1 VSGRAP
7 RIGILGAGQLG
18 LMLAQAARDL
28 DIGCRFYAESDDA
41 PAASMGPVMT
51 GAMDDDDRLARFA
64 DGLEVVTY
72 EWENIPVPTAR
83 RIDQITPVRPAVR
96 ALEASQDRLTEKT
109 FFVEL
114 GQPTARF
121 APVDS
126 RQTLD
131 EATADL
137 GFPLV
142 LKTRRLGYDGKGQ
155 LVLREPADADTAWQA
170 LGGRP
175 LIAEQWVPF
184 DRELSII
191 AVRGLDGSIACYPL
205 IENSHAD
212 GILRTSLAPAPGL
225 TEQTQAAA
233 ERCATQLLK
242 ALDYTGVLAIELFDV
257 AGRLLVNEMAPRVHN
272 SGHLTIEGA
281 VTSQF
286 ENHVRAIVGLPLGE
300 TSIRGSAA
308 MVNLIGTHPPAAD
321 LLAVPGARLHLYGKE
336 PRPVRK
342 LGHVTV
348 GADAQD
354 QVVDRQRQ
362 IQAIVTGS
370 QKVSQK

>member
-1 VSGRAP
+1 MSGA

-28 DIGCRFYAESDDA
+28 DIGCRFYAESADA
-41 PAASMGPVMT
+41 PAASMGPVVT
-51 GAMDDDDRLARFA
+51 GAMDDYERLARFA

-72 EWENIPVPTAR
+72 EWENIPVPAAR
-83 RIDQITPVRPAVR
+83 RIDGIAPVRPTVR

-121 APVDS
+121 APVASQHDLDNAIE
-126 RQTLD
+126 TLG
-131 EATADL
+131 L
-137 GFPLV
+137 PLV

-155 LVLREPADADTAWQA
+155 LVLHQPADADSAWQA
-170 LGGRP
+170 LGGTP
-175 LIAEQWVPF
+175 LIAEEWIRF

-191 AVRGLDGSIACYPL
+191 AVRGLDGGIACYPL
-205 IENSHAD
+205 IENSHAG
-212 GILRTSLAPAPGL
+212 GILRTSVAPAPTL
-225 TEQTQAAA
+225 TSQTQEAA
-233 ERCATQLLK
+233 ERCATKALT

-257 AGRLLVNEMAPRVHN
+257 GGALLVNEMAPRVHN

-286 ENHVRAIVGLPLGE
+286 ENHVRAIAGLPLGD
-300 TSIRGSAA
+300 TSIRGAAA
-308 MVNLIGTHPPAAD
+308 MVNLIGDHPPTAD
-321 LLAVPGARLHLYGKE
+321 LLATQGARLHLYGKE
-336 PRPVRK
+336 PRPGRK

-348 GADAQD
+348 RADTQD
-354 QVVDRQRQ
+354 QAIDRQRQ

-370 QKVSQK
+370 TA

>member
-1 VSGRAP
+1 VREP

-28 DIGCRFYAESDDA
+28 DIGCRFYAETDDA
-41 PAASMGPVMT
+41 PAASLGPVIT
-51 GAMDDDDRLARFA
+51 GAMDDDERLARFA
-64 DGLEVVTY
+64 DGLDVVTY
-72 EWENIPVPTAR
+72 EWENIPVHAAR
-83 RIDQITPVRPAVR
+83 RIDELVPVRPGTR
-96 ALEASQDRLTEKT
+96 ALEASQDRLAEKT
-109 FFVEL
+109 FFVGQ

-121 APVDS
+121 AAVDS
-126 RQTLD
+126 QSD
-131 EATADL
+131 VKDAIEDL

-155 LVLREPADADTAWQA
+155 RMLRQPKDASDAWQA

-205 IENSHAD
+205 IENTHAD
-212 GILRTSLAPAPGL
+212 GILRTSLTPAPKL
-225 TEQTQAAA
+225 AEQTQKAA
-233 ERCATQLLK
+233 ERCAIRVLT
-242 ALDYTGVLAIELFDV
+242 ALDYVGVLAIELFDV
-257 AGRLLVNEMAPRVHN
+257 AGQLLVNEMAPRVHN

-286 ENHVRAIVGLPLGE
+286 ENHIRAIAGLPLGD
-300 TSIRGSAA
+300 TSIRGAAA
-308 MVNLIGTHPPAAD
+308 MVNLIGNHPPPAD
-321 LLAVPGARLHLYGKE
+321 LLAVKGARLHLYGKE
-336 PRPVRK
+336 PRPGRK

-348 GADAQD
+348 CADTQD
-354 QVVDRQRQ
+354 QATGRQRQ
-362 IQAIVTGS
+362 IQAIVAGG
-370 QKVSQK
+370 QQ

>member
-41 PAASMGPVMT
+41 PAASMGPVVT
-51 GAMDDDDRLARFA
+51 GAMDDDAQLARFA
-64 DGLEVVTY
+64 QGLEVVTY
-72 EWENIPVPTAR
+72 EWENIPVPAAR
-83 RIDQITPVRPAVR
+83 RIDQLTPVRPAVR
-96 ALEASQDRLTEKT
+96 ALEASQDRLAEKT

-126 RQTLD
+126 QRALD
-131 EATADL
+131 DAITEL

-155 LVLREPADADTAWQA
+155 LVLRQPPDASGAWQA
-170 LGGRP
+170 LGGVP

-191 AVRGLDGSIACYPL
+191 AVRGLDGSVACYPL
-205 IENSHAD
+205 IENTHAR
-212 GILRTSLAPAPGL
+212 GILRTSTAPASGL
-225 TEQTQAAA
+225 AQETQAAA
-233 ERCATQLLK
+233 ERCATLALE
-242 ALDYTGVLAIELFDV
+242 ALDYTGVLAIELFD
-257 AGRLLVNEMAPRVHN
+257 AGGRLLVNEMAPRVHN

-286 ENHVRAIVGLPLGE
+286 ENHIRAIIDLPLGE
-300 TSIRGSAA
+300 TGIRGNAA
-308 MVNLIGTHPPAAD
+308 MVNLIGAHPPAAA
-321 LLAVPGARLHLYGKE
+321 LLAAPGARLHLYGKE
-336 PRPVRK
+336 PRPGRK

-348 GADAQD
+348 CADTQD
-354 QVVDRQRQ
+354 QVIDRQRH
-362 IQAIVTGS
+362 IQAIVAGS
-370 QKVSQK
+370 QE

>member
-1 VSGRAP
+1 VREP

-28 DIGCRFYAESDDA
+28 DIGCRFYAESADA
-41 PAASMGPVMT
+41 PAASMGPVIT

-72 EWENIPVPTAR
+72 EWENIPVPAAR
-83 RIDQITPVRPAVR
+83 RIGQITPVRPAVR

-126 RQTLD
+126 QQDLD
-131 EATADL
+131 NAIADL
-137 GFPLV
+137 GLPLV

-155 LVLREPADADTAWQA
+155 FVLREPADAGTAWPE
-170 LGGRP
+170 LGSQP

-191 AVRGLDGSIACYPL
+191 AVRGLDGAVACYPL
-205 IENSHAD
+205 IENTHAS
-212 GILRTSLAPAPGL
+212 GILRTSTAPAPGL
-225 TEQTQAAA
+225 APTTQSAA
-233 ERCATQLLK
+233 ERCATLALE

-257 AGRLLVNEMAPRVHN
+257 GGRLLVNEMAPRVHN

-286 ENHVRAIVGLPLGE
+286 ENHVRAILGLPLGE
-300 TSIRGSAA
+300 TSVRGSAA

-336 PRPVRK
+336 PRPGRK

-348 GADAQD
+348 CADTRD
-354 QVVDRQRQ
+354 QALERQRQ
-362 IQAIVTGS
+362 VEAIVAGS
-370 QKVSQK
+370 RT